1 MIIGIALF
9 GLSVFACSF
18 GLAKHYGS
26 KAATCGVFMA
36 WGSFLL
42 GIAIA

>member
-1 MIIGIALF
+1 MIIGIALY

-18 GLAKHYGS
+18 GLAKRYGS
-26 KAATCGVFMA
+26 KVATCGVLAA
-36 WGSFLL
+36 WGSLLL